1 MAEDNDIQE
10 EVKEKKSFMKFII
23 LGVVV
28 MFLGAGGF
36 FAWNLVL
43 KQKVAAKGTAESY
56 SQQKKEQEKEIYP
69 LRAFVVNLMDKT
81 GLGKRYLKAT
91 VELEIGKEEGVIE
104 MLDKQKPQ
112 LRDTILLMLSSQAVT
127 EVNTIEGKLELKQAL
142 LFRIN
147 QVLGEQIVHKVYFT
161 EFVVQ

>member
-1 MAEDNDIQE
+1 MAEEKDIQE

-28 MFLGAGGF
+28 LFLGAGGF

-43 KQKVAAKGTAESY
+43 KEKVAAKGTSETE
-56 SQQKKEQEKEIYP
+56 SQQIKEEEKEIYP
-69 LRAFVVNLMDKT
+69 LKSFVVNLMDKT

-91 VELEIGKEEGVIE
+91 VELEVSKQEEIKK
-104 MLDKQKPQ
+104 MLDNQKPQ
-112 LRDTILLMLSSQAVT
+112 LRDTILLMLSSQAFN
-127 EVNTIEGKLELKQAL
+127 EVNTMEGKIALKQAL

-147 QVLGEQIVHKVYFT
+147 QVLGKQIVHKVYFT